1 MEKIKKYILEQVATH
16 RLLKSDAAVMLKELY
31 YNKGNAEEEIA
42 VIGMDCRFPQAN
54 NVDEYWRN
62 VRNGMVCTSAFPET
76 RRKDTD
82 PLIKNEH
89 NGSEDPYLVQ
99 GYVEEIDKFDP
110 VFFNITPDET
120 NKMDPAQRLFLETV
134 WGALED
140 AGLGGER
147 LTGTNTGVFV
157 GKAHLCEPLYKDFI
171 TDLDMLGWTGSVSGL
186 LASRIAYY
194 LNLTGPAMVLDSACS
209 SGLVA
214 VHLACR
220 SLKNGEC
227 DVAIAGGVS
236 LLLMPLKEN
245 RISMLESPDSILRP
259 FDRMSNGT
267 VWGEGV
273 GAVILKPLKKAV
285 EDRDNIHGVIKGS
298 AINHNGASNGI
309 TAPSL
314 ESQEKLLAGLWE
326 KLRINPETFSYFEAH
341 GTGTPLG
348 DPIEI
353 KAITNAFKKFTQ
365 KKSFCPL
372 GTVKSNIGHLIAAS
386 GIAALIK
393 SILILKYR
401 EIPPTVHYTEPNP
414 YINFD
419 DAPVFVNKRPMQPEN
434 DALPIRI
441 GINSFGVSG
450 TNGHLVLEETPKF
463 VQDKSKRNKF
473 NLFTL
478 AVKKELL
485 LKDYVARFL
494 DFLKNNSDF
503 ELEDIC
509 FSGNTGKGH
518 YRHRL
523 AMIVEDA
530 NDLTEKL
537 NILGQL
543 NEIKSI
549 PEERVY
555 YGEHSIVLKQSK
567 AGVDGRITK
576 EEKKRIDEEASFK
589 VNEFIESDKSNN
601 GLLDEIA
608 RCYVKGADVR
618 WNMLYDK
625 NNVRKVSIPH
635 YPFERRRCWVS
646 GREGKPDYEFQG
658 L

>member
-1 MEKIKKYILEQVATH
+1 MERLKKYILEQVAAH
-16 RLLKSDAAVMLKELY
+16 KLLKSDAAVMLKELY
-31 YNKGNAEEEIA
+31 DNQNNLEEEIA
-42 VIGMDCRFPQAN
+42 VIGMDCRFPRAN

-62 VRNGMVCTSAFPET
+62 IKNGMVCIGAFTET

-82 PLIKNEH
+82 LLIRHKH
-89 NGSEDPYLVQ
+89 NGSEDPYQVQ
-99 GYVEEIDKFDP
+99 GYIAEIDKFDP
-110 VFFNITPDET
+110 VFFNITPDEA

-140 AGLGGER
+140 ADLGGER

-194 LNLTGPAMVLDSACS
+194 LNLKGPTMVVDSACS

-214 VHLACR
+214 VHLACQ

-227 DVAIAGGVS
+227 DIAIAGGIS

-245 RISMLESPDSILRP
+245 RINMLESPDSVLRP

-309 TAPSL
+309 TAPNL

-365 KKSFCPL
+365 KKRFCPL

-393 SILILKYR
+393 CILILKHR

-419 DAPVFVNKRPMQPEN
+419 DAPVFVNNRLMQPEN
-434 DALPIRI
+434 DASPVRI

-450 TNGHLVLEETPKF
+450 TNGHLVLEEAPKF
-463 VQDKSKRNKF
+463 VKDKSKKNKF
-473 NLFTL
+473 NIFTL
-478 AVKKELL
+478 SVKKESL
-485 LKDYVARFL
+485 LKDYMARFL
-494 DFLKNNSDF
+494 DFLDNNSDLN
-503 ELEDIC
+503 LEDMC
-509 FSGNTGKGH
+509 FSCNTGKGH
-518 YRHRL
+518 YRYRL

-530 NDLTEKL
+530 DDLTEKL
-537 NILGQL
+537 NILSQL
-543 NEIKSI
+543 DEIKSI

-555 YGEHSIVLKQSK
+555 YAEHSIVLKQSK
-567 AGVDGRITK
+567 AGADGKITK
-576 EEKKRIDEEASFK
+576 EEKKRFDEETFLK
-589 VNEFIESDKSNN
+589 VNEFIESEKRQN

-608 RCYVKGADVR
+608 RCYIKGADVR

-635 YPFERRRCWVS
+635 YPESCNDFIKDKDDIV
-646 GREGKPDYEFQG
+646 FIT
-658 L
+658 